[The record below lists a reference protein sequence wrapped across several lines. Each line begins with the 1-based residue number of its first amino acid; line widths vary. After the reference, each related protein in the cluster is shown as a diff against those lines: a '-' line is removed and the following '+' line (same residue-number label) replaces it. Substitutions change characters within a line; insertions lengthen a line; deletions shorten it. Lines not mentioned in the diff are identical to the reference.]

1 VINERELQQ
10 LASFKAAGSPVLSLY
25 LNTDLTQQLKEQ
37 SKLVLRNLLDS
48 VADTASDED
57 RERVERF
64 FDLEYD
70 WQGRSVALF
79 SSVAQD
85 LWRVYPLA
93 LPLDS
98 EVHASDRVY
107 VKPLTELLNE
117 YDRHGVILVDRESA
131 RFLLIHMGQITEE
144 SEWVGEDLKRHKQGG
159 FAAARYQ
166 RHVDKQA
173 EQNLKLAAEAA
184 TRFCKENRCRG
195 IILGGADDTLA
206 QFQDMLP
213 KAVQKTVIGTIAAD
227 MVDPRDDLMDRA
239 VQLIRRQERRKEQRL
254 VEQMIT
260 GAAKGAGAVTG
271 LADTFYVAHQ
281 GRVHTLVVEKDFETE
296 GYLCDG
302 CGLVSAEPISKC
314 PLCAGKPQKITD
326 AVNRVMQ
333 KVIESGGEVRVV
345 KDNKAL
351 AEAGRIGAVLRY

>member
-1 VINERELQQ
+1 VISESEFQQ
-10 LASFKAAGSPVLSLY
+10 LASFRAVGSPVLSLY

-37 SKLVLRNLLDS
+37 SRLVLRNLLDS
-48 VADTASDED
+48 VAEAVSDED

-70 WQGRSVALF
+70 WQSRSVALF
-79 SSVAQD
+79 SAVAQE

-93 LPLDS
+93 LALDS

-107 VKPLTELLNE
+107 LRPLTELLDE

-184 TRFCKENRCRG
+184 VRFCKESRCRG

-206 QFQDMLP
+206 QFQAMLP
-213 KAVQKTVIGTIAAD
+213 KALQKTVVGTITVD
-227 MVDPRDDLMDRA
+227 MVDPRDDIMDRA
-239 VQLIRRQERRKEQRL
+239 VQLIRQQGRRKEQKL
-254 VEQMIT
+254 VEQLIT
-260 GAAKGAGAVTG
+260 SAAKGAGAVTG

-281 GRVHTLVVEKDFETE
+281 GRVHTLVVEKDFEAE

-302 CGLVSAEPISKC
+302 CGFVSAEPISKC
-314 PLCAGKPQKITD
+314 PLCAGKPQRIAD

-333 KVIESGGEVRVV
+333 KVIESGGEVKVV
-345 KDNKAL
+345 SDNKAL

>member
-1 VINERELQQ
+1 VIDETELQQ
-10 LASFKAAGSPVLSLY
+10 LASFRTKGSPVLSLY

-37 SKLVLRNLLDS
+37 CKLVLRNLLDS
-48 VADTASDED
+48 VAESVSDGD

-70 WQGRSVALF
+70 WQSRSVALF
-79 SSVAQD
+79 SSVAQG

-93 LPLDS
+93 IVLDS
-98 EVHASDRVY
+98 EVHASDRAY
-107 VKPLTELLNE
+107 LNPLTELLAE

-184 TRFCKENRCRG
+184 VRFCKDNRCRG

-213 KAVQKTVIGTIAAD
+213 KAVQKTVVGTIAAD
-227 MVDPRDDLMDRA
+227 MVDPRDDIMDRA
-239 VQLIRRQERRKEQRL
+239 VQLIRQQERRKEGKL
-254 VEQMIT
+254 VEQVIT

-281 GRVHTLVVEKDFETE
+281 GRVHTLVVDKDFEAE

-302 CGLVSAEPISKC
+302 CGFISAEPISKC
-314 PLCAGKPQKITD
+314 PLCAGEPQKIGD

-333 KVIESGGEVRVV
+333 KVIESGGEVKVV
-345 KDNKAL
+345 GNSKAL
-351 AEAGRIGAVLRY
+351 VDAGRIGAVLRY